1 MSELYK
7 KSLKQIRDSLAGK
20 EVSVTEAVRACLER
34 IEATNEQ
41 INSMLHVELA
51 AEQALRRAEEL
62 DREGPQPGKP
72 LWGVPVAVKD
82 CICTKDLP
90 TTCCSRML
98 ANFVPFYDAYVV
110 ERLKACGAVIIGKT
124 NMDEFAM
131 GSGTESSFFGQT
143 RNPWNQKLIPGGS
156 SGGSAAA
163 VAAGQCFGA
172 LGTDTG
178 GSVRQPASMCGC
190 VGVKPTY
197 GRVSRFGAIGFAS
210 SLDQVGLFASNV
222 EDGAIL
228 LEAIAGLDERDSTC
242 SARAVEAY
250 SRGLPGELK
259 GIKIGLPKEFWQAEG
274 IAPEVLREAEKAVAA
289 ARDLGAELVDVEMPH
304 MPLSVASYYIIA
316 PAEASTNL
324 SKFDGLRY
332 GFRAEGVES
341 LDELYE
347 QSRTQ
352 GFGEEVKRR
361 IMLGSYVLSS
371 GYYDAY
377 YKKASQVRRLI
388 QQDYLAALEKCD
400 ALLAPISPVTAWEI
414 GKHSS
419 DPLQSYLMDIFT
431 VSLNLAGLPG
441 LAIPAGLGSDSGMP
455 VGVQLLG
462 RAFDEDRLFKISY
475 RLEQAIEPIGRPRL

>member
-7 KSLKQIRDSLAGK
+7 KSLKQIRDLLANR
-20 EVSVTEAVRACLER
+20 EVSVTEVVRACIER
-34 IEATNEQ
+34 INTTNKQ
-41 INSMLHVELA
+41 LNSLVYVA
-51 AEQALRRAEEL
+51 AEQALEQAEKM
-62 DREGPQPGKP
+62 DKEGPQPDRA
-72 LWGVPVAVKD
+72 LWGVPIAVKD

-98 ANFVPFYDAYVV
+98 ADFVPFYDAYVV
-110 ERLKACGAVIIGKT
+110 ERLKVNGAIVIGKT

-131 GSGTESSFFGQT
+131 GSSTESSYFGIT
-143 RNPWNQKLIPGGS
+143 KNPWNTKLIPGGS
-156 SGGSAAA
+156 SGGSAVS
-163 VAAGQCFGA
+163 VAAAQCFGA

-210 SLDQVGLFASNV
+210 SLDQVGLFASTT
-222 EDGAIL
+222 EDSAIL

-242 SARAVEAY
+242 STRPIEAY
-250 SRGLPGELK
+250 SQGLTGDLK
-259 GIKIGLPKEFWQAEG
+259 GVKIGLPKEFWQAGG
-274 IAPEVLREAEKAVAA
+274 IASEVLGEAEKAIDA
-289 ARDLGAELVDVEMPH
+289 ARALGAEIVDVDMPH
-304 MPLSVASYYIIA
+304 IPLSVAAYYIIA

-324 SKFDGLRY
+324 SKFDGARY
-332 GFRAEGVES
+332 GFRAKGVET

-361 IMLGSYVLSS
+361 IMLGTYVLSS

-388 QQDYLAALEKCD
+388 QQDYLAALQKCD
-400 ALLAPISPVTAWEI
+400 LLLAPISPVTAWEI
-414 GKHSS
+414 GKHSG
-419 DPLQSYLMDIFT
+419 DPLKNYLMDIFT

-441 LAIPAGLGSDSGMP
+441 VAIPAGLGVESGMP

-462 RAFDEDRLFKISY
+462 RAFDEHNLLKAAH
-475 RLEQAIEPIGRPRL
+475 RLEQAIPSIGSPKL

>member
-1 MSELYK
+1 MSKLYE
-7 KSLKQIRDSLAGK
+7 KSLKEIRDLLAK
-20 EVSVTEAVRACLER
+20 RELSATEVVRSCLER
-34 IEATNEQ
+34 IQATNPRL
-41 INSMLHVELA
+41 NSMLHVETA
-51 AEQALRRAEEL
+51 AEQALKQAGKMDE
-62 DREGPQPGKP
+62 EGPRPEQP

-82 CICTKDLP
+82 CICTKDLL

-98 ANFVPFYDAYVV
+98 SNFVPFYDAYVV
-110 ERLKACGAVIIGKT
+110 ERLRRNGAIIIGKT

-131 GSGTESSFFGQT
+131 GSGTETSFFGGT
-143 RNPWNQKLIPGGS
+143 RNPWNEKLIPGGS
-156 SGGSAAA
+156 SGGSAVA
-163 VAAGQCFGA
+163 VAAGQCYGA

-242 SARAVEAY
+242 SARPVEPY
-250 SRGLPGELK
+250 SQNLPGDLK
-259 GIKIGLPKEFWQAEG
+259 GVRIGLPKEFWQADG
-274 IAPEVLREAEKAVAA
+274 IAPEVLKEAEKAIDA
-289 ARDLGAELVDVEMPH
+289 ARALGTELVEVDMPH

-316 PAEASTNL
+316 PAEANTNL
-324 SKFDGLRY
+324 SKFDGARY
-332 GFRAEGVES
+332 GFRAEGAET
-341 LDELYE
+341 LEELYE

-352 GFGEEVKRR
+352 GFGDEVKRR
-361 IMLGSYVLSS
+361 IMLGAYVLSS

-388 QQDYLAALEKCD
+388 QQDYLSALEKCD

-414 GKHSS
+414 GKHSG
-419 DPLQSYLMDIFT
+419 DPLKSYLMDIFT

-441 LAIPAGLGSDSGMP
+441 IAIPAGLGSDSGMP
-455 VGVQLLG
+455 V
-462 RAFDEDRLFKISY
+462 
-475 RLEQAIEPIGRPRL
+475 